1 MRAFAAIPT
10 TDIGIKRMEKINS
23 DVLSNGVEILKVE
36 QQTINRNANSLSLFL
51 RHRAS

>member
-23 DVLSNGVEILKVE
+23 DVLSNGVEILE
-36 QQTINRNANSLSLFL
+36 WNSKQ
-51 RHRAS
+51 